1 MSEIGLTT
9 DEYLERL
16 EKWGVIEMA
25 PDKSELFLTEKVQSS
40 LEKAEVT
47 LVSKENE
54 IPFRDNG
61 DTELTTYCCAA
72 AVAHLESATPEDIRF
87 LADFLFKF
95 LKAQIAKGAIEDQV
109 IRPGIKWP
117 KKAAEG

>member
-1 MSEIGLTT
+1 MSEIGLTP
-9 DEYLERL
+9 DEYWELL

-25 PDKSELFLTEKVQSS
+25 PDKSELFLTEKMQSS

-54 IPFRDNG
+54 IPFRNNG
-61 DTELTTYCCAA
+61 DKELTIYCIAA
-72 AVAHLESATPEDIRF
+72 AVAHLEVATPKEINF

-95 LKAQIAKGAIEDQV
+95 LKAQIAKGEMEDSV
-109 IRPGIKWP
+109 IRPGFLWP
-117 KKAAEG
+117 KK